1 MKRIMS
7 KKKFP
12 DEAELQCISD
22 IVSDY
27 SGCVEYIA
35 GENFDSAFISF
46 DSMGYSLVI
55 DVPFGNSFKD
65 FAKNCCKAADTLN
78 VEEISKVL
86 EPPSD
91 SDFTAC
97 EDDAVEFKEELAG
110 FLKDVA
116 SDIEK
121 RFVKNKAKNTA
132 KCR

>member
-1 MKRIMS
+1 MS

-12 DEAELQCISD
+12 DETELQCISD
-22 IVSDY
+22 TVSDY

-35 GENFDSAFISF
+35 GDDIKSGFISAFISF

-55 DVPFGNSFKD
+55 DVPFGKSFKD

-91 SDFTAC
+91 PDFTAC

>member
-1 MKRIMS
+1 MS

-12 DEAELQCISD
+12 DETELQCISD
-22 IVSDY
+22 TVSNY
-27 SGCVEYIA
+27 SGCVEYIV
-35 GENFDSAFISF
+35 GGKFDSAFISF

-55 DVPFGNSFKD
+55 GIPFGNSFKD

-78 VEEISKVL
+78 VEEILKIL

-91 SDFTAC
+91 PDFTAC
-97 EDDAVEFKEELAG
+97 EDDAAEFKEELAG

-116 SDIEK
+116 GDIEK